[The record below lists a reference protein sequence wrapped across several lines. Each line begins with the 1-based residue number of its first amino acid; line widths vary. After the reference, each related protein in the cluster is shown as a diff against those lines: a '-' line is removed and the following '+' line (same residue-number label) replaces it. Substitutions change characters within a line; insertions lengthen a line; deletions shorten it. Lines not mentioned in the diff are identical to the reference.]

1 MPPITIF
8 ATPTTNDNKEKEQDR
23 SHTDINGDFI
33 FIQTFIETLIRM
45 SEKALSSKHELIE
58 LCHDNYKNSE
68 CNMKI
73 IDEFDNNYSVETS
86 LWWYT
91 RESLFYRILN
101 KSLREQNIAIMYKF
115 RFLIVDLYRQLKELQ
130 EKNVLTFDKTFRF
143 QLMSKEELEELKNS
157 IGQHVS
163 MNSFLSTTID
173 RYMAEFL
180 LSSWLS
186 RDESDNNLTAVLF
199 EIDIGSTVTTRPF
212 AEITTKSFFQDEK
225 ECLFMLGSVFRIED
239 IKLHDSDR
247 YWLIR
252 LKLIDENSHQL
263 KDVFNQI
270 KSTMEEQ
277 TNMFSVCLLLIT
289 MNRYDEAEN
298 LFQQLFKN
306 LADSDVFAAGRYYQ
320 GLGAVYLAKGD
331 YDLAI
336 TLTEKAIQL
345 FQKVLNNDIYLAH
358 CYGNLGACYI
368 RKHMNETALISMKQT
383 LNIYLKNYGEN
394 NLETA
399 LIYLNLGALTIQI
412 EEYNDALVYCKK
424 ALESFEKHFSAD
436 HRYIANCYCNIGV
449 IYWKL
454 KQYDLAL
461 SYYEKQ
467 LNIQLKTLPANHFE
481 FGVTFLNIGE
491 LYEARN
497 EFELALSFYSKANE
511 IFQKSSLLPTHEAV
525 IELQQH
531 IQTTIEKISH
541 E

>member
-23 SHTDINGDFI
+23 SHTDINGNFI

-58 LCHDNYKNSE
+58 LCHDNYKNSK

-73 IDEFDNNYSVETS
+73 IDEFYNNYSVEIS

-143 QLMSKEELEELKNS
+143 QLMSKEELEQLKNS

-173 RYMAEFL
+173 RHMAEFL

-186 RDESDNNLTAVLF
+186 RDE
-199 EIDIGSTVTTRPF
+199 TVTTRPF

-225 ECLFMLGSVFRIED
+225 ECLFMLGSVFRIKD

-277 TNMFSVCLLLIT
+277 TYMFSVCLLLIT

-306 LADSDVFAAGRYYQ
+306 LAVSDVFAAGRYYQ
-320 GLGAVYLAKGD
+320 GLDAVYLAKGD

-358 CYGNLGACYI
+358 CYGNLG
-368 RKHMNETALISMKQT
+368 
-383 LNIYLKNYGEN
+383 
-394 NLETA
+394 
-399 LIYLNLGALTIQI
+399 
-412 EEYNDALVYCKK
+412 
-424 ALESFEKHFSAD
+424 
-436 HRYIANCYCNIGV
+436 V

-467 LNIQLKTLPANHFE
+467 LSIQLKTLPANHFE

-491 LYEARN
+491 IYKARN

-511 IFQKSSLLPTHEAV
+511 IFQKASLLPTHEAV